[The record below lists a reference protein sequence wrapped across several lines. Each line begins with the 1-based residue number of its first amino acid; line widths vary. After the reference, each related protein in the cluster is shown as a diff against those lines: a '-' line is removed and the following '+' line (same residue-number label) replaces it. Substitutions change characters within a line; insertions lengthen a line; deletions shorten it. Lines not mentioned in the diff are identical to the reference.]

1 MNLQIVLKI
10 LENLF
15 ELCIKPLKKAVDY
28 STISDDD
35 ELDFDSSPKAPS
47 VKKESKDDSMM
58 DIILPTISK
67 EDIIL
72 PSMTESETGSEQ
84 KSSELDSEG
93 RGSKKTI
100 RVLKLK
106 KLNF

>member
-1 MNLQIVLKI
+1 MSKT
-10 LENLF
+10 F
-15 ELCIKPLKKAVDY
+15 KKAVDY

-35 ELDFDSSPKAPS
+35 LDFDSSPKVPS

-84 KSSELDSEG
+84 KSSEMDSEG
-93 RGSKKTI
+93 RG
-100 RVLKLK
+100 RFLK
-106 KLNF
+106 KLARILTNNTDSN